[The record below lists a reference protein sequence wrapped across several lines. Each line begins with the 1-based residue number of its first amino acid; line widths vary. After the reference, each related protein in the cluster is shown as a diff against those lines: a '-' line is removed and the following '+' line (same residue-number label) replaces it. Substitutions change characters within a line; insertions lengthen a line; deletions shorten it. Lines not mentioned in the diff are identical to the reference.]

1 VLLNLLTNARQAMPR
16 GGRIMIR
23 IAPDP
28 TAGTVDLTV
37 RDTGSGIAPDVLP
50 RIFDRYFTTK
60 QGPDASGKGGTGV
73 GLSMCR
79 EIIEA
84 HQGRIRVE
92 STIGVGTAFTLKLP
106 AANNTASPPTSLPIA
121 KLGVPSSNGNLAPR

>member
-1 VLLNLLTNARQAMPR
+1 
-16 GGRIMIR
+16 
-23 IAPDP
+23 
-28 TAGTVDLTV
+28 
-37 RDTGSGIAPDVLP
+37 LP
-50 RIFDRYFTTK
+50 RIFDRFYTTK

-92 STIGVGTAFTLKLP
+92 STVGVGTAFTLKLP
-106 AANNTASPPTSLPIA
+106 AAAVLSPVAVPLP
-121 KLGVPSSNGNLAPR
+121 KLGLPLDVAAAPILR